1 MRRFLFRALAV
12 IALLG
17 LVAVAGVGWY
27 YSGEILIVS
36 PPEAPV
42 YGTDVLA
49 ADEDE
54 VSLRATDEAKQPGTW
69 GLKFPHGYA
78 RVGDVLT
85 AEVSSVVRPLQP
97 VTGQPRPGEP
107 VDVDGY
113 AYPSDPAMADF
124 EFEVEEVG
132 IAAPLGEQPAWF
144 VEGDDRRWAIFVH
157 GRGGGRHECFRML
170 PVVVEAGLTSMCVSY
185 RNDEGTPPDPDGIY
199 RQGDDEWLDV
209 EAAVRHAQ
217 EQGAQSVVLVGYSMG
232 GQITAN
238 FLRRSELADTV
249 DAVIWD
255 SPLLDWGPVI
265 ARGAQ
270 DRGVP
275 GWLVPI
281 GMRASELRAQ
291 VDYDELNQVANAG
304 EFTLPTLLFHGD
316 ADTTVPVS
324 VSDRFAAARPDLVT
338 YERVAGAE
346 HVGSWNTDRQRYES
360 AVAEFLA
367 THLPPE

>member
-1 MRRFLFRALAV
+1 MRRFLVRALAA

-17 LVAVAGVGWY
+17 LLGVTGIGWY
-27 YSGEILIVS
+27 YSGEILVV
-36 PPEAPV
+36 PQPEPPV
-42 YGTDVLA
+42 YGTEVLA
-49 ADEDE
+49 AGGDD
-54 VSLRATDEAKQPGTW
+54 VSLRATDEAMQPGIW
-69 GLKFPHGYA
+69 GLKFPGGYA
-78 RVGDVLT
+78 RVGDVV
-85 AEVSSVVRPLQP
+85 AVEDDAVARPLEP
-97 VTGQPRPGEP
+97 VDGEPQPGER

-113 AYPSDPAMADF
+113 AYPSDPDAADF
-124 EFEVEEVG
+124 GFEVEEARVAG
-132 IAAPLGEQPAWF
+132 PLGEQPAWY
-144 VEGDDRRWAIFVH
+144 VEGDERHWAIFVH

-170 PVVVEAGLTSMCVSY
+170 PVVVEAGMSALCVSY
-185 RNDEGTPPDPDGIY
+185 RNDQGTPADPDGIY

-209 EAAVRHAQ
+209 EAAVAHARR
-217 EQGAQSVVLVGYSMG
+217 QGAQSVVLVGYSMG

-238 FLRRSELADTV
+238 FLRRSELSGLV
-249 DAVIWD
+249 DALIWD

-281 GMRASELRAQ
+281 GMRASELRAG
-291 VDYDELNQVANAG
+291 VDYDELNQVANAD

-316 ADTTVPVS
+316 ADGTVPVS

-346 HVGSWNTDRQRYES
+346 HVGAWNTDRERYES

-367 THLPPE
+367 THVPP